1 MEIENSYEL
10 YKLDFYGFKVINLHN
25 PITTD
30 TYYKK
35 NDIIITYYDFVN
47 TISVYRAMKPGD
59 ELNFNICSNVFDYN
73 LTNKK
78 RMEIFNNC
86 IKICDTFD
94 SWINEEEKEKIR
106 RALGKLS
113 K

>member
-10 YKLDFYGFKVINLHN
+10 YKLEFYGFKVINRYTA
-25 PITTD
+25 ITRD

-35 NDIIITYYDFVN
+35 HDIIITYHDFVN
-47 TISVYRAMKPGD
+47 TISVYRALKPD
-59 ELNFNICSNVFDYN
+59 DKLNFDICSKVFDYT

-94 SWINEEEKEKIR
+94 SWINEEEKEKIKH
-106 RALGKLS
+106 ALDKLS